1 MRYNNKQ
8 NDKLNISNGDTTQ
21 TTEIGVATS
30 AASSD
35 DTTGRIQWH
44 TGFVH
49 AMRLYLKDY
58 EDDIEFNEEFQLTRK
73 PLSIDLTVVKKPDD
87 LVIDNN
93 IGRFFRKHNILE
105 YKSPKD
111 ELNLETFY
119 KVQAYALLYMISPAN
134 CDAYGAPVCENDM
147 TISIVR
153 AAYPRELMKELKE
166 LGYTIRENIRNIYH
180 VDGAQFPIQIVI
192 TKPSSDAESSGKDK
206 KDIIWLNAL
215 TTDIS
220 KDTYNDFLSNVNEL
234 DSRHSM
240 FAETIFAIVS
250 DVNEE
255 KIETWKEAHSMMNDA
270 MKRIMAK
277 ELKESKDEGRSEGL
291 AKGRSEGLAEG
302 RSEGQDL
309 LTEAMLTAQKE
320 NISDPAKLEELGY
333 DKNTSICT
341 ITALKKLGII
351 S

>member
-30 AASSD
+30 AASS
-35 DTTGRIQWH
+35 G
-44 TGFVH
+44 
-49 AMRLYLKDY
+49 
-58 EDDIEFNEEFQLTRK
+58 
-73 PLSIDLTVVKKPDD
+73 
-87 LVIDNN
+87 
-93 IGRFFRKHNILE
+93 
-105 YKSPKD
+105 KD
-111 ELNLETFY
+111 E
-119 KVQAYALLYMISPAN
+119 
-134 CDAYGAPVCENDM
+134 
-147 TISIVR
+147 
-153 AAYPRELMKELKE
+153 
-166 LGYTIRENIRNIYH
+166 
-180 VDGAQFPIQIVI
+180 
-192 TKPSSDAESSGKDK
+192 

-215 TTDIS
+215 TADIS
-220 KDTYNDFLSNVNEL
+220 KDTYNDFLNNVNEL

-250 DVNEE
+250 DLNEE

-277 ELKESKDEGRSEGL
+277 ELKESKDEGRSEG
-291 AKGRSEGLAEG
+291 
-302 RSEGQDL
+302 QDL

-333 DKNTSICT
+333 DKNTSVCT